1 MRSGEP
7 HGVTTGGSRDEAQHD
22 VPFTAPEPSGADEPV
37 IELRDEPLDEAT
49 RAFVAGEPQALRLV
63 YDAHAALVHT
73 FCRRALGPERA
84 ADATQEVFT
93 DVWRNRQRFDPA
105 QGTLRGWV
113 MGIARFKVL
122 GALRHDGARP
132 TQPLPDAGAPEVAVA
147 PAETD
152 RLADRLTLAQAL
164 RALPERTSTLIQLN
178 LVEGLSHSE
187 IAEQT
192 GIPLGSVKSDIRRG
206 LQRLRAEVGVGG

>member
-7 HGVTTGGSRDEAQHD
+7 VDGVTTGGSREEAQHD
-22 VPFTAPEPSGADEPV
+22 VP
-37 IELRDEPLDEAT
+37 IEATEGPEPLDEVT
-49 RAFVAGEPQALRLV
+49 RAFIDGGPDALRAV

-93 DVWRNRQRFDPA
+93 DVWRNRHRFDPD

-132 TQPLPDAGAPEVAVA
+132 TQPLPETERPEAAVA
-147 PAETD
+147 APADVD

-164 RALPERTSTLIQLN
+164 RVLPERTRTLIQLN
-178 LVEGLSHSE
+178 FVEGLSHTE
-187 IAEQT
+187 IAERT
-192 GIPLGSVKSDIRRG
+192 GVPLGSVKSDIRRG
-206 LQRLRAEVGVGG
+206 LERLRAEVGVAG

>member
-7 HGVTTGGSRDEAQHD
+7 VDGVTTGGSREEAQHD
-22 VPFTAPEPSGADEPV
+22 VPIAAADTP
-37 IELRDEPLDEAT
+37 EPLDDVT
-49 RAFVAGEPQALRLV
+49 LAFLAGGPEALRAA
-63 YDAHAALVHT
+63 YAAHAALVHT

-93 DVWRNRQRFDPA
+93 DVWRNRHRFDPD

-132 TQPLPDAGAPEVAVA
+132 TEPLPETERSEAAVA
-147 PAETD
+147 APADVD
-152 RLADRLTLAQAL
+152 RLADRLTLAQGL
-164 RALPERTSTLIQLN
+164 RALPERTRTLIQLN
-178 LVEGLSHSE
+178 FVEGLSHGE
-187 IAEQT
+187 IAERT
-192 GIPLGSVKSDIRRG
+192 GVPLGSVKSDIRRG
-206 LQRLRAEVGVGG
+206 LERLRAEVGVAG

>member
-7 HGVTTGGSRDEAQHD
+7 VDGVTTGGSREEAQHD
-22 VPFTAPEPSGADEPV
+22 VPLAAADAPEPPDEV
-37 IELRDEPLDEAT
+37 T
-49 RAFVAGEPQALRLV
+49 RAFLDGDPHALRAV

-93 DVWRNRQRFDPA
+93 EVWRNRHRFDPD

-122 GALRHDGARP
+122 GTLRHDGARP
-132 TQPLPDAGAPEVAVA
+132 TQPLPETETERPEAAVSA
-147 PAETD
+147 PAEVD

-164 RALPERTSTLIQLN
+164 RVLPERTRTLIQLN
-178 LVEGLSHSE
+178 FVEGLSHQE
-187 IAEQT
+187 IAERT
-192 GIPLGSVKSDIRRG
+192 GLPLGSVKSDIRRA
-206 LQRLRAEVGVGG
+206 LQRLRTEVGVPA